1 MVTTNVGGIPYLI
14 QENEAMLVPPNDMEA
29 MLKAIVLLLA
39 NPSLASDLS
48 LKGRKKVEAFDWEQV
63 KHKWEEVL
71 R

>member
-1 MVTTNVGGIPYLI
+1 L
-14 QENEAMLVPPNDMEA
+14 LVPPNDVEA
-29 MLKAIVLLLA
+29 MLKAIESLLT
-39 NPSLASDLS
+39 NSSLASDLS